1 MRKTYKALQ
10 VSASGELELIEKK
23 VQPPSSKQVLIEVEA
38 CGMCGADIS
47 DIDIAASS
55 DVPRVP
61 GHEVVG
67 RIAAKGEDV
76 PNCWKIGQRVG
87 VGRLGGH
94 CHECIQCRKGQ
105 FHLCT
110 NQLYVG
116 ATCEGGYAEMMLVLH
131 TGLIAIPDELSS
143 EEAAPILCAGLATFN
158 ALKKSSAQAGDG
170 VAILGIG
177 GLGHMAVQYARKMG
191 FKVIAIGRGEH
202 DVKDL
207 RHLGAHLFIDAG
219 RTDSIDQ
226 LKSAGGVQAIISTV
240 PTASDVAPFLSTLS
254 PQGKVILLGAGKATL
269 EISPGGLVGGERCVE
284 GSFTG
289 TPYET
294 ERALDFSVLFEVIP
308 KVETTPMYLANEA
321 LAKLRAGKVNY
332 RMVLIMRKELHADC
346 S

>member
-10 VSASGELELIEKK
+10 VSKSGALEVVEKK

-38 CGMCGADIS
+38 CGMCGADIF
-47 DIDIAASS
+47 DIDSAASS

-67 RIAAKGEDV
+67 RITAKGEDV

-87 VGRLGGH
+87 VGRLGGY

-143 EEAAPILCAGLATFN
+143 EEAAPILCAGLATFS

-170 VAILGIG
+170 VAILGVG
-177 GLGHMAVQYARKMG
+177 GLGHMAIQYARKMG

-207 RHLGAHLFIDAG
+207 RHLGAHLFIDAS
-219 RTDSIDQ
+219 RRDSIDQ
-226 LKSAGGVQAIISTV
+226 LKSTGGVQAIISTV
-240 PTASDVAPFLSTLS
+240 PNASDVAPFLSALS
-254 PQGKVILLGAGKATL
+254 AQGKVILLGAGKATL
-269 EISPGGLVGGERCVE
+269 EISPGGLVGGERRVE
-284 GSFTG
+284 GSFIG
-289 TPYET
+289 TPYES
-294 ERALDFSVLFEVIP
+294 ERALDFSVFFEVIP
-308 KVETTPMYLANEA
+308 RVETSPMHLANEA
-321 LAKLRAGKVNY
+321 LAKLRGGKVNY
-332 RMVLIMRKELHADC
+332 RMVLIMCKELHEDC